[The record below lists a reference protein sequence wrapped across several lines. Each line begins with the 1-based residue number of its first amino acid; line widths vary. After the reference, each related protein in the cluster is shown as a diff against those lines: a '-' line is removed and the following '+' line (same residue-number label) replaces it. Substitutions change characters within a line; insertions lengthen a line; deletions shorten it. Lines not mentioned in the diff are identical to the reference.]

1 MPVIELKNGE
11 YVVHK
16 TAEEIKAE
24 RRAKRWKALVAIR
37 PRGGDECG
45 ADRRQVPGEFEHRK
59 G

>member
-1 MPVIELKNGE
+1 MPAIELKNGE

-24 RRAKRWKALVAIR
+24 RKAALWKALVAIR

-45 ADRRQVPGEFEHRK
+45 ADRRQVLGEFEHRK

>member
-45 ADRRQVPGEFEHRK
+45 EDRRQIPR
-59 G
+59 

>member
-24 RRAKRWKALVAIR
+24 RKATLWRALVAVR
-37 PRGGDECG
+37 PRGGDEYG
-45 ADRRQVPGEFEHRK
+45 ANRR
-59 G
+59 

>member
-24 RRAKRWKALVAIR
+24 RRAKRWNALVAIR
-37 PRGGDECG
+37 PRGDDEYG
-45 ADRRQVPGEFEHRK
+45 EDRRQIPR
-59 G
+59 

>member
-24 RRAKRWKALVAIR
+24 RKAALWRVLVAVR
-37 PRGGDECG
+37 PRGGDARG
-45 ADRRQVPGEFEHRK
+45 ADWR
-59 G
+59 

>member
-1 MPVIELKNGE
+1 MPVIEIKNDE

-24 RRAKRWKALVAIR
+24 RMTKRWKALVAIR

-45 ADRRQVPGEFEHRK
+45 ADRRQVQSMFERRK

>member
-1 MPVIELKNGE
+1 MIVLKDGE

-37 PRGGDECG
+37 PRGGDEYG
-45 ADRRQVPGEFEHRK
+45 ANRR
-59 G
+59 